1 MTDTK
6 YLADLQIHF
15 YAVFVAKFCI
25 LLRRAAAISAFL
37 QRNKIDEATSYSAV
51 MKNIIFFIC
60 GAIAFVK
67 AVKMGAKKL
76 VQAEGSTLEQF
87 KCGLIELSQPRRG
100 ASRVSQQ
107 LINDDVLSKG
117 VREVRETLY
126 VYVHA
131 EPTEPGSN
139 VCEYI
144 STVYSRLWD
153 EMLQVNNLGLNCIVL
168 GNMVEA
174 GFVSLAHLRSLPDLQ
189 VVYSLD
195 AAATELIR
203 KGRAENGVS
212 GEVVVQVT
220 PQIQHKQTAGVFYL
234 DDFDASVP
242 RFERVAVGGTFDH
255 LHNGHKK
262 LLTLAAA
269 CCTGSMVIGVTGDA
283 MLKKKSNAAKI
294 ASYQQRVSGVESF
307 LRAVKP
313 SLKVEPVEL
322 QDPLGP
328 TIADATIQAIA
339 VSSET
344 IPGAHKINQIRIE
357 NKMSPLAILVSRR
370 GEGATLS
377 STFLR
382 SREKEFR

>member
-1 MTDTK
+1 MKD
-6 YLADLQIHF
+6 I
-15 YAVFVAKFCI
+15 I
-25 LLRRAAAISAFL
+25 L
-37 QRNKIDEATSYSAV
+37 
-51 MKNIIFFIC
+51 FIC

-67 AVKMGAKKL
+67 AVKMGAKKS
-76 VQAEGSTLEQF
+76 VQFVVPPIKQF
-87 KCGLIELSQPRRG
+87 KCGLIELAQPRRG

-131 EPTEPGSN
+131 EPSEPGSN

-153 EMLQVNNLGLNCIVL
+153 EMLQVNNLGLNCVVL

-174 GFVSLAHLRSLPDLQ
+174 GFVSLAHLRSLPELQ

-195 AAATELIR
+195 AATGELIK
-203 KGRAENGVS
+203 KGRAE

-220 PQIQHKQTAGVFYL
+220 PQIQQKQTAGVFYL
-234 DDFDASVP
+234 DDFDLGVP
-242 RFERVAVGGTFDH
+242 RFERVALGGTFDH

-283 MLKKKSNAAKI
+283 MLKNKSNAAKI
-294 ASYQQRVSGVESF
+294 ASYQQRVAGVEAF

-313 SLKVEPVEL
+313 ALKVEPVEL
-322 QDPLGP
+322 QDPFGP

-382 SREKEFR
+382 KQKELQ